1 MMDSNCKTVTA
12 GDAAIVE
19 YLRKRVD
26 QLQDERFRL
35 DTRPTIENELKVAI
49 RDLREYTS
57 KLRADGY
64 NI

>member
-1 MMDSNCKTVTA
+1 MHSKPLTPA
-12 GDAAIVE
+12 DASILE

-26 QLQDERFRL
+26 QLQDERFRQ
-35 DTRPTIENELKVAI
+35 DARPSIENELKVSM
-49 RDLREYTS
+49 RDLRDYTS

>member
-1 MMDSNCKTVTA
+1 MESNCKSLTPA
-12 GDAAIVE
+12 DAAVVD

-35 DTRPTIENELKVAI
+35 DARPSIENELKVAM

>member
-1 MMDSNCKTVTA
+1 MHDKSLTPADTA
-12 GDAAIVE
+12 VVD

-26 QLQDERFRL
+26 HLQDERFRL
-35 DTRPTIENELKVAI
+35 DARPSIENELKVAM

>member
-1 MMDSNCKTVTA
+1 MTGNNRKTVTA
-12 GDAAIVE
+12 GDAEVLR

-35 DTRPTIENELKVAI
+35 AARPTIANELKVAI
-49 RDLREYTS
+49 RDLRDYTS
-57 KLRADGY
+57 KLRSEGY

>member
-1 MMDSNCKTVTA
+1 MHDKPLTPA
-12 GDAAIVE
+12 DAAVLD

-35 DTRPTIENELKVAI
+35 DARPTIENELKVSI

>member
-1 MMDSNCKTVTA
+1 MHDKSLTPA
-12 GDAAIVE
+12 DAAVVD

-35 DTRPTIENELKVAI
+35 DARPSIENELKVAM

>member
-1 MMDSNCKTVTA
+1 MHDKRLTPA
-12 GDAAIVE
+12 DAAVVD

-26 QLQDERFRL
+26 QLQDERFRM
-35 DTRPTIENELKVAI
+35 DARPSIENEMKVAM
-49 RDLREYTS
+49 RDLREYTG

>member
-1 MMDSNCKTVTA
+1 MHDKRLTPA
-12 GDAAIVE
+12 DAAVIE

-26 QLQDERFRL
+26 QLQDERFRM
-35 DTRPTIENELKVAI
+35 DARPSIQNELKVAI

-57 KLRADGY
+57 KLRLDGH

>member
-1 MMDSNCKTVTA
+1 MHSKSLTPA
-12 GDAAIVE
+12 DAAVLD

-35 DTRPTIENELKVAI
+35 DARPSIENELKVSI
-49 RDLREYTS
+49 RDLRDYTS

>member
-1 MMDSNCKTVTA
+1 MHDKSLTPA
-12 GDAAIVE
+12 DAAVLD

-26 QLQDERFRL
+26 TLQDERFRL
-35 DTRPTIENELKVAI
+35 DARPSIENELKVAI